1 MSPKSPSSVLDVPR
15 DAFWSPTNRH
25 NRHESDFTPQTKV
38 LLRRLQRGPRPVW
51 ETPDPIFGHEVK
63 QLPSGIQYVK
73 RPKATQ
79 PGATAQNVDAQVF
92 LGGVDK
98 PAQWREDIAEPMLE
112 AAGISYYNPQAE
124 KWVPELAQE
133 VAEARRAAK
142 LLFYNLSGL
151 APGVTRMVEATEQI
165 VTGRAVVLAVE
176 DIRVETEFSSDRYS
190 PFVLTD
196 LNHARAH
203 VLRVAAAYAAKVMP
217 SIRTAIGAI
226 ISDPYPARVPHAP
239 NIKTATARTHS
250 GSCAVYLGGATWQ
263 NNAAWRSDI
272 AIPLLESAGLTF
284 YDPQDRMEEE
294 VGKEDSRTLLY
305 VIDANT
311 SGAKIMVEAAHLIV
325 SRREMILV
333 LEEIPSEKGCAAFL
347 PTGPEGKPGAVH
359 PAIAADLNMARTV
372 LHDIA
377 VRWGVPVFNTAEM
390 AVSYIIKLEH
400 SRQQHPQ
407 ARAHSIRAAP
417 RQPCT
422 TQVYGKACKRSG
434 EVNGYNKLSTEP
446 AAVVDDRDVRMDSR
460 QQDYIPVDVAS
471 ATYDTRQ
478 QAGAGPSRELPP
490 GALPPGVRQPM
501 VSFNS
506 QAQSMEPPSNAW
518 GSPIETDTVP
528 PSGTYGQRLHSPTS
542 KPYDAHDYEG
552 MEELLMPPHVLK
564 TVDLGMMGDLHLKR
578 QASAHVRATV
588 ELVRPHELAASPTRT
603 EVKRQLG
610 STPENA
616 KKAMHRDYKYYKY
629 YGFAGCGAK
638 SSWAF
643 NPGKEPAP
651 ITAAAKKLHMQ
662 R

>member
-151 APGVTRMVEATEQI
+151 APG
-165 VTGRAVVLAVE
+165 
-176 DIRVETEFSSDRYS
+176 
-190 PFVLTD
+190 
-196 LNHARAH
+196 
-203 VLRVAAAYAAKVMP
+203 
-217 SIRTAIGAI
+217 
-226 ISDPYPARVPHAP
+226 
-239 NIKTATARTHS
+239 
-250 GSCAVYLGGATWQ
+250 SCAVYLGGATWQ

-333 LEEIPSEKGCAAFL
+333 LEEIPSEK
-347 PTGPEGKPGAVH
+347 
-359 PAIAADLNMARTV
+359 
-372 LHDIA
+372 
-377 VRWGVPVFNTAEM
+377 
-390 AVSYIIKLEH
+390 
-400 SRQQHPQ
+400 
-407 ARAHSIRAAP
+407 
-417 RQPCT
+417 
-422 TQVYGKACKRSG
+422 
-434 EVNGYNKLSTEP
+434 
-446 AAVVDDRDVRMDSR
+446 
-460 QQDYIPVDVAS
+460 
-471 ATYDTRQ
+471 
-478 QAGAGPSRELPP
+478 
-490 GALPPGVRQPM
+490 
-501 VSFNS
+501 
-506 QAQSMEPPSNAW
+506 
-518 GSPIETDTVP
+518 
-528 PSGTYGQRLHSPTS
+528 
-542 KPYDAHDYEG
+542 
-552 MEELLMPPHVLK
+552 
-564 TVDLGMMGDLHLKR
+564 
-578 QASAHVRATV
+578 
-588 ELVRPHELAASPTRT
+588 
-603 EVKRQLG
+603 
-610 STPENA
+610 
-616 KKAMHRDYKYYKY
+616 
-629 YGFAGCGAK
+629 
-638 SSWAF
+638 
-643 NPGKEPAP
+643 
-651 ITAAAKKLHMQ
+651 
-662 R
+662 